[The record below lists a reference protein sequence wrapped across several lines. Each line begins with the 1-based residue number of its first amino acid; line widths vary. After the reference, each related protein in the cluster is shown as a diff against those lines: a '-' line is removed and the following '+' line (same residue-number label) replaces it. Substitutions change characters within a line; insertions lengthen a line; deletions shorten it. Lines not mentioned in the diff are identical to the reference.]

1 MAETVDTQAL
11 RAQGGP
17 EPELFSNSF
26 LRSPA
31 LRLRADDS
39 VALPATVRVV
49 AAGVLSQHQSGAL
62 WCGHAGCPPSST
74 RLPDTLTYSFLMRV
88 ALVACQRAPITRL
101 VAAPDWSFQCG
112 QSFGYGFTPCVD
124 AGDVLLFGVL
134 VELIT
139 EVPQSFLGTLR
150 RWFRVGKTAAGKST
164 SSLRIA
170 GAV

>member
-1 MAETVDTQAL
+1 MWA
-11 RAQGGP
+11 RG
-17 EPELFSNSF
+17 
-26 LRSPA
+26 
-31 LRLRADDS
+31 
-39 VALPATVRVV
+39 LPAEFY
-49 AAGVLSQHQSGAL
+49 S
-62 WCGHAGCPPSST
+62 
-74 RLPDTLTYSFLMRV
+74 LPDTLTYSFLMRF